1 MHYRRHLVKE
11 EDKTIN
17 HKNNDNVGSGSNN
30 YSVSSLIDKRDFL
43 GAITLI
49 EFERER
55 RKKNDS
61 SNDNDN
67 NNISELE
74 NLAYCHFHLGH
85 YDKSISIYSDLYSSE
100 SSDAIYNLFIA
111 CCYYH
116 LGKYK
121 LCISYLNK
129 SPKNGL
135 FNRLSLHLSYN
146 YYNDENLIIKNIKNL
161 SEYSIFDQL
170 SLASIYFAR
179 NKYQNATDIYKKE
192 WIKNKKLHIAIQIY
206 VAYCFFEL
214 DRFDTSNDILS
225 PYLISYPLSI
235 IGLNLKSC
243 NNYRLYNGKVA
254 EQDIKPIL
262 DIIQITNCDN
272 PFFSII
278 SHNLCVFRDG
288 ENALEIL
295 PPLLNIINEARL
307 NLCIYHLKN
316 EQYIEA
322 YSIISKYI
330 IKPSSAIEYILKAI
344 VCCCIGQIKQS
355 DYELKIA
362 LKYFKLIGNSSS
374 ECDTIPGRQSMASY
388 HILNKSFNDVLI
400 YLESIKDYIGLTQQS
415 LDCFNFNYGLSL
427 SHCNQFKQA
436 ENVLLLIQN
445 PLYKLEYIYLSHLC
459 RCYIMNGR
467 PWESW
472 NLYLSTSSQQQQS
485 QSNNNKDKDINFNL
499 LYLIAHDCY
508 KVGQFYYS
516 AKAFCT
522 LESIEPTTE
531 YWNGKRGA
539 CCGLFQQVI
548 AGKEM
553 KEHLLDIMSMLT
565 NDTNPQ
571 SNFILRVMRQW
582 SNQNG
587 IHDY

>member
-1 MHYRRHLVKE
+1 MHYRRQAASQN
-11 EDKTIN
+11 EDSTTTAINNNDTDN
-17 HKNNDNVGSGSNN
+17 HKQT
-30 YSVSSLIDKRDFL
+30 YSVLSLIEKRDFL

-49 EFERER
+49 EFERELKE
-55 RKKNDS
+55 KKLKS
-61 SNDNDN
+61 KSRSNSD
-67 NNISELE
+67 IEQLEL
-74 NLAYCHFHLGH
+74 LAYCYFHLAK
-85 YDKSISIYSDLYSSE
+85 YEKAISVYTELYESE
-100 SSDAIYNLFIA
+100 SSDPIYNLFIG
-111 CCYYH
+111 CCLFH
-116 LGKYK
+116 LGEYEKCIKK
-121 LCISYLNK
+121 LEK
-129 SPKNGL
+129 SPRNRL
-135 FNRLSLHLSYN
+135 YNRLSLHLSYI
-146 YYNDENLIIKNIKNL
+146 YYNDENKMLQDIKKL
-161 SEYSIFDQL
+161 SESSIFDQL
-170 SLASIYFAR
+170 SLASIYFFR
-179 NKYQNATDIYKKE
+179 NKYQNATDIYKRE
-192 WIKNKKLHIAIQIY
+192 WIKNKKLNIAIQIY

-214 DRFDTSNDILS
+214 DRFDTSNDIIS
-225 PYLISYPLSI
+225 PYLIKHPNSI

-262 DIIQITNCDN
+262 DIMSSTNCDN
-272 PFFSII
+272 PFFNII
-278 SHNLCVFRDG
+278 KHNLCVFRDG

-295 PPLLNIINEARL
+295 PPLLNICNEARL

-322 YSIISKYI
+322 YQIISKYVK
-330 IKPSSAIEYILKAI
+330 KPSSAIEYILKAI
-344 VCCCIGQIKQS
+344 VCSCIGQIKQS
-355 DYELKIA
+355 QHELKIA
-362 LKYFKLIGNSSS
+362 LKYFKLIGSSSS

-400 YLESIKDYIGLTQQS
+400 YLESIKEYIGLTQQS
-415 LDCFNFNYGLSL
+415 LDIFNFNYGLSL
-427 SHCNQFKQA
+427 SQCNKFKQA
-436 ENVLLLIQN
+436 ENILLSIQN

-467 PWESW
+467 PYESW
-472 NLYLSTSSQQQQS
+472 NLYQSISTNKATNNNNTDTSS
-485 QSNNNKDKDINFNL
+485 FNL

-516 AKAFCT
+516 AKAFD
-522 LESIEPTTE
+522 LLQSIEPITE

-553 KEHLLDIMSMLT
+553 KEHLLDIMSLLT

-582 SNQNG
+582 CHQNNLQQ
-587 IHDY
+587 Y